1 MTFNYRSA
9 IGSHV
14 GMVRSNNQDSGFAGA
29 KLFFIADGMGG
40 HAGGD
45 IASSLV
51 TKFVANGDAETFTD
65 PEAAAADL
73 ADRLRAANE
82 KLSETA
88 KERPELAGL
97 GTTFSGF
104 FTVGDKLALAHIGDS
119 RVYRFRNGELKQ
131 VTTDH
136 TFVQRLVDSG
146 QITEEEAKTH
156 PRRSVLMRVLGNV
169 ELQPEID
176 TAVLETQPG
185 DIWLLCSDGLCGYVE
200 EKTIRNELRK
210 GYELQLAVDQLIDRA
225 LEKGA
230 PDNVTVALVAPAP
243 ALPAAT
249 VAGAT
254 GAPNTVAT
262 NTASAT
268 AADTATADAA
278 GAAAPEAGKTTDETA
293 ATEAAAETVAPVL
306 QDTLTLP
313 TQRFV
318 GAAGDSAEV
327 LNPSTHRT
335 RILGKRR
342 RKTAPVPEAHF
353 EPRVDEYLAE
363 LIAETK
369 RRNWRRRAT
378 WAIAAGCGVLLIT
391 LAAFFGYRWTQTLYF
406 VGTDADSV
414 VIYRGVQQNIGPIS
428 LASVV
433 EDTNIPL
440 QDLNPHSKRQVERT
454 LNAATLKEARDIV
467 SRLGVIP
474 KNE

>member
-29 KLFFIADGMGG
+29 RLFFVADGMGG

-73 ADRLRAANE
+73 ANRLRAANE

-119 RVYRFRNGELKQ
+119 RVYRFRDGELKQ

-225 LEKGA
+225 LENGA
-230 PDNVTVALVAPAP
+230 PDNVTVALVAPTP

-249 VAGAT
+249 VADSNSSA
-254 GAPNTVAT
+254 
-262 NTASAT
+262 NTATDT
-268 AADTATADAA
+268 AAANSVEA
-278 GAAAPEAGKTTDETA
+278 GAAEDDSI
-293 ATEAAAETVAPVL
+293 AAETTATTETTVANAAATTAAVL

-318 GAAGDSAEV
+318 GAAGDSDDV

-378 WAIAAGCGVLLIT
+378 WAVAAGCGVLLIT
-391 LAAFFGYRWTQTLYF
+391 LAVFFGYRWTQTLYF
-406 VGTDADSV
+406 VGADTDSV

-440 QDLNPHSKRQVERT
+440 RDLNPHSKRQVERT